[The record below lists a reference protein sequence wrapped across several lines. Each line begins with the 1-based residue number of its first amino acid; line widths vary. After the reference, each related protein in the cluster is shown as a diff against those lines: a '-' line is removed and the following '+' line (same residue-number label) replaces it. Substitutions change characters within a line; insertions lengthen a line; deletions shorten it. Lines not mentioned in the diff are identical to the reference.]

1 MPITRTFS
9 HFCEAC
15 SNTVRT
21 CMWNYPKTY
30 CSYTFILIIK
40 MIIIIKMMIT
50 TIKNIINIIII
61 IIFAHFTSLKNLL
74 LREILYYRDH
84 VALKF
89 CNGNV

>member
-1 MPITRTFS
+1 
-9 HFCEAC
+9 
-15 SNTVRT
+15 
-21 CMWNYPKTY
+21 
-30 CSYTFILIIK
+30 